1 MATSKRLTSLAT
13 LCAAGVG
20 VGVASYGAYA
30 GTAWLKYGRPRR
42 SVRTEADGVLDCFMP
57 RYDVVERHH
66 INVKAPAP
74 ITFAAA
80 CEFDIL
86 EPRVI
91 RAIFKAREL
100 LLGSTPDDVER
111 PREFL
116 ALTKSLGWG
125 VLNETPDHEVIMG
138 AVTQP
143 WKADVVFR
151 ALPPGDFAEFHEP
164 DCVKIAW
171 TLRAD
176 PLGEA
181 ASVFLTETR
190 AVATNAAAWI
200 KFRRYWALMSPGIVL
215 IRYLTLAP
223 IRAEAERRA
232 RLMRSGFHD
241 AA

>member
-1 MATSKRLTSLAT
+1 MARNNYLGALAK

-42 SVRTEADGVLDCFMP
+42 SVRTEADGLLDCFMP

-66 INVKAPAP
+66 IDVAAPAP
-74 ITFAAA
+74 MTFAAA

-86 EPRVI
+86 QAPAV
-91 RAIFKAREL
+91 RAIFKAREM
-100 LLGSTPDDVER
+100 LLGSTPDDVAR
-111 PREFL
+111 PREL
-116 ALTKSLGWG
+116 LELTKSLGWG
-125 VLNETPDHEVIMG
+125 VLNETPGQEVIMG

-151 ALPPGDFAEFHEP
+151 ALPPGEFAEFHEP
-164 DCVKIAW
+164 DYVKIAW

-176 PLGEA
+176 PIGET
-181 ASVFLTETR
+181 ASIFRTETR
-190 AVATNAAAWI
+190 AVATNAAAWV
-200 KFRRYWALMSPGIVL
+200 KFRRYWSLMSPGIVL
-215 IRYLTLAP
+215 IRYLTLRP
-223 IRAEAERRA
+223 IRDEAERRA
-232 RLMRSGFHD
+232 GLMRS

>member
-1 MATSKRLTSLAT
+1 VAKW
-13 LCAAGVG
+13 CAVGLGVG
-20 VGVASYGAYA
+20 IASYAAYA

-42 SVRTEADGVLDCFMP
+42 SVRSEGDGLLDCFMP
-57 RYDVVERHH
+57 RYDIVERHH
-66 INVKAPAP
+66 INVAAPAP

-86 EPRVI
+86 QPPLI
-91 RAIFKAREL
+91 RTIFKAREV
-100 LLGSTPDDVER
+100 LLGSTPDEVDR

-125 VLNETPDHEVIMG
+125 VLNETPDQEVIMG

-151 ALPPGDFAEFHEP
+151 ALPPGEFAEFHEP
-164 DCVKIAW
+164 DYVKIAW

-176 PLGEA
+176 PAGDG
-181 ASVFLTETR
+181 ASVFRTETR

-200 KFRRYWALMSPGIVL
+200 KFRRYWALASPGIVL
-215 IRYLTLAP
+215 IRYLTLGP
-223 IRAEAERRA
+223 IRDEAERRA
-232 RLMRSGFHD
+232 RLMRAGLHD